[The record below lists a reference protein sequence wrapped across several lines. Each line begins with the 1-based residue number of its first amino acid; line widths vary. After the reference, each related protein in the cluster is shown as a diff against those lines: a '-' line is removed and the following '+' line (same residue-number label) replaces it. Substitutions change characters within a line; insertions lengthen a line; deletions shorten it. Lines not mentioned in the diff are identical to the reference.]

1 MDLSPEEAKALK
13 SVNSKVKGPGG
24 KVTIVWDIA
33 HKIESISFESNIVGA
48 SLYNSNPAHLEGELR
63 G

>member
-1 MDLSPEEAKALK
+1 MDLLPDELKAIK
-13 SVNSKVKGPGG
+13 SLNCKVKGPGG

-33 HKIESISFESNIVGA
+33 HKIESISFESHIIGD
-48 SLYNSNPAHLEGELR
+48 SLYNSNPAHQEGELR